1 MKKLI
6 LAICIALL
14 STVTLSAQIFE
25 GIVVYTISF
34 ENSGLPP
41 EAIAML
47 KGAESTVYIK
57 ADKRRIDMNTAMQ
70 STITVVDGKAKT
82 VTTAMDIMGQKYLI
96 KMNQNDLNKEKA
108 EAPVTS
114 IKYLDETKV
123 IAGYKC
129 KKAEV
134 TMKMKE
140 GKEQTFIVFYTD
152 QIPTSETKNVFEG
165 LKGMPL
171 EYSIAQGG
179 INMTFSTKSIEK
191 VAVPDSKF
199 ELAKDGY
206 KETTMEELQKAMMGG
221 GK

>member
-1 MKKLI
+1 MKKIL
-6 LAICIALL
+6 LAITIALC
-14 STVTLSAQIFE
+14 STINLSAQIFE

-47 KGAESTVYIK
+47 KGAESVVYIK
-57 ADKRRIDMNTAMQ
+57 GEKRRMDMSTAMQ
-70 STITVVDGKAKT
+70 STISIIDSKAKT

-96 KMNQNDLNKEKA
+96 KMNEADLNKEKA

-140 GKEQTFIVFYTD
+140 GKEQTFVVFYTD
-152 QIPTSETKNVFEG
+152 QIPTSDTKNVFEG

-179 INMTFSTKSIEK
+179 VNMTFSTKSIEK
-191 VAVPDSKF
+191 TPVPDSKF
-199 ELAKDGY
+199 ELDKAGY
-206 KETTMEELQKAMMGG
+206 KETTLEELQKSIMGG
-221 GK
+221 Q